1 MKLSRTPIGLLIAG
15 LCSTL
20 AACGGDVGGNT
31 PPAVDPPVETPADVK
46 ACFTVKPGLRYTI
59 SDPDRTYVA
68 KSVFY
73 TQEKFDGA
81 VHPVQ
86 IEYFDV
92 EGTSRAAALYFSV
105 EADGVRFWGD
115 YDYTPPDGV
124 QATKSVYTGFLVP
137 NTLAPTQTVTIKYI
151 DNNYFTNGNVT
162 ADAEQETWTFEGH
175 ETLAMAGRSFPGA
188 CRFKIVNDA
197 QPTAWTTVMWV
208 APGYGPIQYKFIDVD
223 GTVRGVRN
231 LASVTEP

>member
-1 MKLSRTPIGLLIAG
+1 MKLSRTQTLLSIAG

-20 AACGGDVGGNT
+20 AACGGSGGDNT
-31 PPAVDPPVETPADVK
+31 PPAVDNPVETPADVN

-59 SDPDRTYVA
+59 SDPDKTGVW
-68 KSVFY
+68 KSGAY
-73 TQEKFDGA
+73 LQEKFDGA
-81 VHPVQ
+81 VHPVRV
-86 IEYFDV
+86 EYNDAA
-92 EGTSRAAALYFSV
+92 GTSRGSALYFSV

-124 QATKSVYTGFLVP
+124 QATKSVYTGFLLP
-137 NTLAPTQTVTIKYI
+137 NTLAPTQTVTIKYT
-151 DNNYFTNGNVT
+151 DTNYFTNGNVT

-175 ETLAMAGRSFPGA
+175 ETLTMAGRSFAGA

-197 QPTAWTTVMWV
+197 QPLFGTTVMWA
-208 APGYGPIQYKFIDVD
+208 APGYGPIQYQFFNVD
-223 GTVRGVRN
+223 GTVRGLRN

>member
-1 MKLSRTPIGLLIAG
+1 MQPSRTPSSLLLIAG
-15 LCSTL
+15 LCATL
-20 AACGGDVGGNT
+20 AACGGGGDDC
-31 PPAVDPPVETPADVK
+31 PPAVDPPVETLPDLSD
-46 ACFTVKPGLRYTI
+46 CFTVKPGLRYTI
-59 SDPDRTYVA
+59 SDPDKTYIA
-68 KSVFY
+68 KSALY

-92 EGTSRAAALYFSV
+92 EGTLRAAALYFSV

-115 YDYTPPDGV
+115 YDYTPESV

-137 NTLAPTQTVTIKYI
+137 KTLAPTQTVTIHYT
-151 DNNYFTNGNVT
+151 DNNYFTNGGFL
-162 ADAEQETWTFEGH
+162 AEAEQETWTFEGH
-175 ETLAMAGRSFPGA
+175 ETLTMAGRSFPNA
-188 CRFKIVNDA
+188 CRFKVVNDA
-197 QPTAWTTVMWV
+197 QPSFGTTVVWA

-223 GTVRGVRN
+223 GTVRGVRT

>member
-1 MKLSRTPIGLLIAG
+1 MQPSRTPSSLLLIAG
-15 LCSTL
+15 LCATL
-20 AACGGDVGGNT
+20 AACGGGGDDC
-31 PPAVDPPVETPADVK
+31 PPAVDPPVETLPDVSD
-46 ACFTVKPGLRYTI
+46 CFTVKPGLRYTI
-59 SDPDRTYVA
+59 SDPDKTYIA
-68 KSVFY
+68 KSALY

-92 EGTSRAAALYFSV
+92 EGTLRAAALYFSV

-115 YDYTPPDGV
+115 YDYTPESV

-137 NTLAPTQTVTIKYI
+137 KTLAPTQTVTIHYT
-151 DNNYFTNGNVT
+151 DNNYFTNGGFL
-162 ADAEQETWTFEGH
+162 AEAEQETWTFEGH
-175 ETLAMAGRSFPGA
+175 ETLTMAGRSFPNA
-188 CRFKIVNDA
+188 CRFKVVNDA
-197 QPTAWTTVMWV
+197 QPSFGTTVVWA

-223 GTVRGVRN
+223 GTVRGVRT